1 MPIYEGCPMNNQEI
15 LQSKRKEKFDEAM
28 LDIEVEKSN
37 KQGVNVSED
46 EQVFFNKNTNIL
58 NEEIQQ
64 PQKEIID
71 IQKDEI
77 LEQKEIVEEK
87 VEEKKPPPPTKQEI
101 E

>member
-1 MPIYEGCPMNNQEI
+1 
-15 LQSKRKEKFDEAM
+15 
-28 LDIEVEKSN
+28 
-37 KQGVNVSED
+37 VSED